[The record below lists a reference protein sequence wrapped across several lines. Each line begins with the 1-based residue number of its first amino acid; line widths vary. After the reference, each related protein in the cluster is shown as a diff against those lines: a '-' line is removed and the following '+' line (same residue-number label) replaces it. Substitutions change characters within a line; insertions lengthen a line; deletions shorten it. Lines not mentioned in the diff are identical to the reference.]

1 MKQSKYN
8 CILQDNTGMVIYNA
22 ATDQLVALTPQ
33 LANIFNEGKAAPE
46 KIKAQHAELYDHL
59 LQKGIF
65 VCDEADEADETETYI
80 RKREEYERSSGE
92 YTITINPTLACNM
105 SCWYCYESHKNMPA
119 MSADVKQ
126 SVLLLIDKLLADNKL
141 KKLNLSFF
149 GGEPLLYFDKVVV
162 DIVNHAKMQCKAFDA
177 KLSIHF
183 TTNAYLLTDSVLK
196 QLEGLDVSFQI
207 TIDGGKQVHDSVR
220 KTKGGEPTY
229 ARIVEHI
236 HQTLSHG
243 FPVGVRFNYTAK
255 SIPSFIDVVKDF
267 SHLQQ
272 EQKQLVNFTFQ
283 RVWQDN
289 EGDAS
294 QVEQQVEH
302 IERAFEQ
309 AGLFV
314 NNAKSYIVPYCYADG
329 VNTAVVNYNGDLFK
343 CTARDF
349 APKSK
354 EGTLAA
360 DGTLRWNERLRKRMS
375 IRHGSDTCLQCRI
388 YPICHGGCSQM
399 KLEAPDGIS
408 SCPKGY
414 DDDKIQEIMEGRALY
429 LLTSCKRQK
438 PGNHQ

>member
-8 CILQDNTGMVIYNA
+8 CILQDNTGMAIYNA

-33 LANIFNEGKAAPE
+33 LANIFNEGKATPE

-65 VCDEADEADETETYI
+65 VCDDADETEAYI

-105 SCWYCYESHKNMPA
+105 SCWYCYESHKKMPA

-162 DIVNHAKMQCKAFDA
+162 DIINHAKMQCKAFDA

-236 HQTLSHG
+236 HQTLSRG
-243 FPVGVRFNYTAK
+243 FSVGVRFNYTAK

-267 SHLQQ
+267 SHLPQ
-272 EQKQLVNFTFQ
+272 EQKHLVNFTFQ

-438 PGNHQ
+438 SSNQ

>member
-65 VCDEADEADETETYI
+65 VCDDADETETYI

-162 DIVNHAKMQCKAFDA
+162 DIINHAKMQCKAFDA

-243 FPVGVRFNYTAK
+243 FPVGVRFNYTTK

-289 EGDAS
+289 EGDAD
-294 QVEQQVEH
+294 QVGQQVEH

-375 IRHGSDTCLQCRI
+375 IRHSSDTCLQCRI

-438 PGNHQ
+438 SSNQ

>member
-65 VCDEADEADETETYI
+65 VCDDADETETYI

-162 DIVNHAKMQCKAFDA
+162 DIINHAKMQCKAFDA

>member
-1 MKQSKYN
+1 M
-8 CILQDNTGMVIYNA
+8 
-22 ATDQLVALTPQ
+22 ALTPQ
-33 LANIFNEGKAAPE
+33 LANIFNEGKATPE

-65 VCDEADEADETETYI
+65 VCDDADETEAYI

-162 DIVNHAKMQCKAFDA
+162 DIINHAKMQCKAFDA

-236 HQTLSHG
+236 HQTLSRG
-243 FPVGVRFNYTAK
+243 FSVGVRFNYTAK

-267 SHLQQ
+267 SHLPQ
-272 EQKQLVNFTFQ
+272 EQKHLVNFTFQ

-438 PGNHQ
+438 SSNQ

>member
-33 LANIFNEGKAAPE
+33 LANIFNESKAAPE

-65 VCDEADEADETETYI
+65 VCDDADETEAYI

-162 DIVNHAKMQCKAFDA
+162 DIINHAKMQCKAFDA

-183 TTNAYLLTDSVLK
+183 TTNAYLLTDNVLK
-196 QLEGLDVSFQI
+196 HLEGLDVSFQI
-207 TIDGGKQVHDSVR
+207 TLDGGKQVHDSVR

-236 HQTLSHG
+236 HQTLSRG
-243 FPVGVRFNYTAK
+243 FSVGVRFNYTAK

-267 SHLQQ
+267 SHLPQ
-272 EQKQLVNFTFQ
+272 EQKHLVNFTFQ

-414 DDDKIQEIMEGRALY
+414 DDDKIKKIMEGRALY

-438 PGNHQ
+438 SSNQ

>member
-33 LANIFNEGKAAPE
+33 LANIFNESKAAPE

-65 VCDEADEADETETYI
+65 VCDDADETEAYI

-162 DIVNHAKMQCKAFDA
+162 DIINHAKMQCKAFDA

-183 TTNAYLLTDSVLK
+183 TTNAYLLTDNVLK

-236 HQTLSHG
+236 HQTLSRG
-243 FPVGVRFNYTAK
+243 FSVGVRFNYTAK

-267 SHLQQ
+267 SHLPQ

-294 QVEQQVEH
+294 QIEQQVEH

>member
-33 LANIFNEGKAAPE
+33 LANIFNESKAAPE

-65 VCDEADEADETETYI
+65 VCDDADETEAYI

-119 MSADVKQ
+119 MSANVKQ

-162 DIVNHAKMQCKAFDA
+162 DIINHAKMQCKAFDA

-236 HQTLSHG
+236 HQTLSRG

-255 SIPSFIDVVKDF
+255 SIPSFVDVVKDF
-267 SHLQQ
+267 SHLPQ
-272 EQKQLVNFTFQ
+272 EQKHLVNFTFQ

>member
-65 VCDEADEADETETYI
+65 VCDDADETEAYI

-414 DDDKIQEIMEGRALY
+414 DDDKIKKIMEGRALY

-438 PGNHQ
+438 PSNHQ

>member
-33 LANIFNEGKAAPE
+33 LANIFNESKAAPE

-65 VCDEADEADETETYI
+65 VCDDADETEAYI

-149 GGEPLLYFDKVVV
+149 GGEPLLYFDNVVV
-162 DIVNHAKMQCKAFDA
+162 DIINHAKMQCKAFDA

-183 TTNAYLLTDSVLK
+183 TTNAYLLTDNVLK

-236 HQTLSHG
+236 HQTLSRG
-243 FPVGVRFNYTAK
+243 FSVGVRFNYTAK

>member
-33 LANIFNEGKAAPE
+33 LANIFNESKAAPE

-65 VCDEADEADETETYI
+65 VCDDADETEAYI

-162 DIVNHAKMQCKAFDA
+162 DIINHAKMQCKAFDA

-183 TTNAYLLTDSVLK
+183 TTNAYLLTDNVLK
-196 QLEGLDVSFQI
+196 HLEGLDVSFQI

-236 HQTLSHG
+236 HQTLSRG
-243 FPVGVRFNYTAK
+243 FSVGVRFNYTAK

-267 SHLQQ
+267 SHMQQ
-272 EQKQLVNFTFQ
+272 EQKPLVNFTFQ

-375 IRHGSDTCLQCRI
+375 IRHGSDTCLLCRI

>member
-65 VCDEADEADETETYI
+65 VRDDADETETYI

-162 DIVNHAKMQCKAFDA
+162 DIINHAKMQCKAFDA

-183 TTNAYLLTDSVLK
+183 TTNAYLLTDNVLK
-196 QLEGLDVSFQI
+196 HLEGLDVSFQI

-289 EGDAS
+289 EGDAD
-294 QVEQQVEH
+294 QVGQQVEH

-399 KLEAPDGIS
+399 K
-408 SCPKGY
+408 
-414 DDDKIQEIMEGRALY
+414 
-429 LLTSCKRQK
+429 
-438 PGNHQ
+438 

>member
-33 LANIFNEGKAAPE
+33 LANIFNESKAAPE

-65 VCDEADEADETETYI
+65 VCDDADEREAYI

-162 DIVNHAKMQCKAFDA
+162 DIINHAKMQCKAFDA

-183 TTNAYLLTDSVLK
+183 TTNAYLLTDNVLK
-196 QLEGLDVSFQI
+196 HLEGLDVSFQI
-207 TIDGGKQVHDSVR
+207 TLDGGKQVHDSVR

-236 HQTLSHG
+236 HQTLSRG
-243 FPVGVRFNYTAK
+243 FSVGVRFNYTAK

-267 SHLQQ
+267 SHLPQ
-272 EQKQLVNFTFQ
+272 EQKHLVNFTFQ

-414 DDDKIQEIMEGRALY
+414 DDDKIKKIMEGRALY

-438 PGNHQ
+438 SSNQ

>member
-33 LANIFNEGKAAPE
+33 LANIFNESKAAPE

-65 VCDEADEADETETYI
+65 VCDDADETEAYI

-162 DIVNHAKMQCKAFDA
+162 DIINHAKMQCKAFDA

-183 TTNAYLLTDSVLK
+183 TTNAYLLTDNVLK

-289 EGDAS
+289 EGDAD
-294 QVEQQVEH
+294 QVGQQVEH

-438 PGNHQ
+438 PDNHQ

>member
-65 VCDEADEADETETYI
+65 VCDDADETEAYI

-162 DIVNHAKMQCKAFDA
+162 DIINHAKMQCKAFDA

-183 TTNAYLLTDSVLK
+183 TTNAYLLTDNVLK

-414 DDDKIQEIMEGRALY
+414 DDDKKKKIMEGRALY

-438 PGNHQ
+438 PSNHQ

>member
-65 VCDEADEADETETYI
+65 VCDDADETEAYI

-162 DIVNHAKMQCKAFDA
+162 DIINHAKMQCKAFDA

-183 TTNAYLLTDSVLK
+183 TTNAYLLTDNVLK

-429 LLTSCKRQK
+429 LLTSGKRQK
-438 PGNHQ
+438 SSNQ

>member
-33 LANIFNEGKAAPE
+33 LANIFNESKAAPE

-65 VCDEADEADETETYI
+65 VCDDADETEAYI

-162 DIVNHAKMQCKAFDA
+162 DIINHAKMQCKAFDA

-183 TTNAYLLTDSVLK
+183 TTNAYLLTDNVLK
-196 QLEGLDVSFQI
+196 QFEGLDVSFQI

-236 HQTLSHG
+236 HQTLSRG
-243 FPVGVRFNYTAK
+243 FSVGVRFNYTAK

-267 SHLQQ
+267 SHLPQ
-272 EQKQLVNFTFQ
+272 EQKHLVNFTFQ

-429 LLTSCKRQK
+429 LLTSCKRQE
-438 PGNHQ
+438 PGNQ

>member
-1 MKQSKYN
+1 M
-8 CILQDNTGMVIYNA
+8 
-22 ATDQLVALTPQ
+22 ALTPQ

-65 VCDEADEADETETYI
+65 VCDDADETEAYI

-162 DIVNHAKMQCKAFDA
+162 DIINHAKMQCKAFDA

-183 TTNAYLLTDSVLK
+183 TTNAYLLTDNVLK
-196 QLEGLDVSFQI
+196 QFEGLDVSFQI

-236 HQTLSHG
+236 HQTLSRG
-243 FPVGVRFNYTAK
+243 FSVGVRFNYTAK

-267 SHLQQ
+267 SHLPQ

-438 PGNHQ
+438 SSNQ

>member
-33 LANIFNEGKAAPE
+33 LANIFNESKAAPE

-65 VCDEADEADETETYI
+65 VCDDADETEAYI

-162 DIVNHAKMQCKAFDA
+162 DIINHAKMQCKAFDA

-183 TTNAYLLTDSVLK
+183 TTNAYLLTDNVLK

-329 VNTAVVNYNGDLFK
+329 VNTVVVNYNGDLFK

-414 DDDKIQEIMEGRALY
+414 DDDKIKKIMEGRALY

-438 PGNHQ
+438 SSNQ

>member
-1 MKQSKYN
+1 M
-8 CILQDNTGMVIYNA
+8 
-22 ATDQLVALTPQ
+22 ALTPQ
-33 LANIFNEGKAAPE
+33 LANIFNEGKATPE

-65 VCDEADEADETETYI
+65 VCDDADETEAYI

-162 DIVNHAKMQCKAFDA
+162 DIINHAKMQCKAFDA

-236 HQTLSHG
+236 HQTLSRG
-243 FPVGVRFNYTAK
+243 FSVGVRFNYTAK

-267 SHLQQ
+267 SHLPQ
-272 EQKQLVNFTFQ
+272 EQKHLVNFTFQ

-289 EGDAS
+289 EGDAD
-294 QVEQQVEH
+294 QVGQQVEH

-438 PGNHQ
+438 SGNHQ

>member
-33 LANIFNEGKAAPE
+33 LANIFNESKAAPE

-65 VCDEADEADETETYI
+65 VCDDADETEAYI

-162 DIVNHAKMQCKAFDA
+162 DIINHAKMQCKAFDA

-183 TTNAYLLTDSVLK
+183 TTNAYLLTDNVLK

-236 HQTLSHG
+236 HQTLSRG
-243 FPVGVRFNYTAK
+243 FSVGVRFNYTAK

-267 SHLQQ
+267 SHLPQ
-272 EQKQLVNFTFQ
+272 EQKHLVNFTFQ

-302 IERAFEQ
+302 IEGAFEQ

-349 APKSK
+349 ATKSK

-399 KLEAPDGIS
+399 KLEVPDGIS

-438 PGNHQ
+438 SSNQ

>member
-1 MKQSKYN
+1 M
-8 CILQDNTGMVIYNA
+8 
-22 ATDQLVALTPQ
+22 ALTPQ
-33 LANIFNEGKAAPE
+33 LANIFNEGKATPE

-65 VCDEADEADETETYI
+65 VCDDADETEAYI

-162 DIVNHAKMQCKAFDA
+162 DIINHAKMQCKAFDA

-243 FPVGVRFNYTAK
+243 FPVGVRFNYTTK

-272 EQKQLVNFTFQ
+272 EQKHLVNFTFQ

-399 KLEAPDGIS
+399 KLETPDGIS

-438 PGNHQ
+438 SSNQ

>member
-65 VCDEADEADETETYI
+65 VCDDADETETYI

-149 GGEPLLYFDKVVV
+149 GGEPFLYFDKVVV
-162 DIVNHAKMQCKAFDA
+162 DIINHAKMQCKAFDA

-183 TTNAYLLTDSVLK
+183 TTNAYLLTDNVLK
-196 QLEGLDVSFQI
+196 HLEGLDVSFQI
-207 TIDGGKQVHDSVR
+207 TLDGGKQVHDSVR

-236 HQTLSHG
+236 HQTLSRG
-243 FPVGVRFNYTAK
+243 FSVGVRFNYTAK

-289 EGDAS
+289 EGDAD
-294 QVEQQVEH
+294 QVGQQVEH

-349 APKSK
+349 ATKSK

-438 PGNHQ
+438 SSNQ

>member
-33 LANIFNEGKAAPE
+33 LANIFNESKAAPE

-65 VCDEADEADETETYI
+65 VCDDADETEAYI

-183 TTNAYLLTDSVLK
+183 TTNAYLLTDNVLK
-196 QLEGLDVSFQI
+196 QLEGLDASFQI

-236 HQTLSHG
+236 HQTLSRG
-243 FPVGVRFNYTAK
+243 FSVGVRFNYTAK

-272 EQKQLVNFTFQ
+272 EQKQLVNFIFQ

-289 EGDAS
+289 EGDAD
-294 QVEQQVEH
+294 QVGQQVEH

-438 PGNHQ
+438 SSNQ

>member
-65 VCDEADEADETETYI
+65 VCDDADETEAYI

-162 DIVNHAKMQCKAFDA
+162 DIINHAKMQCKAFDA

-183 TTNAYLLTDSVLK
+183 TTNAYLLTDNVLK

-267 SHLQQ
+267 SHLPQ

-429 LLTSCKRQK
+429 LLTSCKRQESS
-438 PGNHQ
+438 NQ

>member
-33 LANIFNEGKAAPE
+33 LANIFNEGKATPE

-65 VCDEADEADETETYI
+65 VCDDADETEAYI

-162 DIVNHAKMQCKAFDA
+162 DIINHAKMQCKAFDA

-236 HQTLSHG
+236 HQTLSRG
-243 FPVGVRFNYTAK
+243 FSVGVRFNYTAK

-267 SHLQQ
+267 SHLPQ
-272 EQKQLVNFTFQ
+272 EQKHLVNFTFQ

-399 KLEAPDGIS
+399 KLEAPEGIS

>member
-65 VCDEADEADETETYI
+65 VCDDADETETYI

-162 DIVNHAKMQCKAFDA
+162 DIINHAKMQCKAFDA

-183 TTNAYLLTDSVLK
+183 TTNAYLLTDNVLK

-289 EGDAS
+289 EGDAD
-294 QVEQQVEH
+294 QVGQQVEH

>member
-1 MKQSKYN
+1 M
-8 CILQDNTGMVIYNA
+8 
-22 ATDQLVALTPQ
+22 ALTPQ

-65 VCDEADEADETETYI
+65 VCDDADETEAYI

-162 DIVNHAKMQCKAFDA
+162 DIINHAKMQCKAFDA

-236 HQTLSHG
+236 HQTLSRG
-243 FPVGVRFNYTAK
+243 FSVGVRFNYTAK
-255 SIPSFIDVVKDF
+255 SMPSFIDVVKDF
-267 SHLQQ
+267 SHLPQ
-272 EQKQLVNFTFQ
+272 EQKHLVNFTFQ

-438 PGNHQ
+438 SSNQ

>member
-65 VCDEADEADETETYI
+65 VCDDADETESYI
-80 RKREEYERSSGE
+80 RKREEYERSSGG

-162 DIVNHAKMQCKAFDA
+162 DIINHAKMQCKAFDA

-183 TTNAYLLTDSVLK
+183 TTNAYLLTDNVLK
-196 QLEGLDVSFQI
+196 HLEGLDVSFQI

-236 HQTLSHG
+236 HQTLSRG
-243 FPVGVRFNYTAK
+243 FSVGVRFNYTAK

-289 EGDAS
+289 EGDAD
-294 QVEQQVEH
+294 QVGQQVEH

-349 APKSK
+349 ATKSK

-438 PGNHQ
+438 SSNQ

>member
-33 LANIFNEGKAAPE
+33 LANIFNESKAAPE

-65 VCDEADEADETETYI
+65 VCDDADETEAYI

-236 HQTLSHG
+236 HQTLSRG
-243 FPVGVRFNYTAK
+243 FSVGVRFNYTAK

-314 NNAKSYIVPYCYADG
+314 NNAKSYIVPYCYADD

-349 APKSK
+349 ATKSK

-414 DDDKIQEIMEGRALY
+414 DNDKIQEIMEGRALY

-438 PGNHQ
+438 STNQ

>member
-65 VCDEADEADETETYI
+65 VCDDADETEAYI

>member
-65 VCDEADEADETETYI
+65 VRDDADETETYI

-162 DIVNHAKMQCKAFDA
+162 DIINHAKMQCKAFDA

-183 TTNAYLLTDSVLK
+183 TTNAYLLTDNVLK
-196 QLEGLDVSFQI
+196 HLEGLDVSFQI

-255 SIPSFIDVVKDF
+255 SIPSFVDVVKDF
-267 SHLQQ
+267 SHLPQ

-314 NNAKSYIVPYCYADG
+314 NNAKSYIVPYCYADD

-349 APKSK
+349 ATKSK

-414 DDDKIQEIMEGRALY
+414 DNDKIQEIMEGRALY

-438 PGNHQ
+438 STNQ

>member
-1 MKQSKYN
+1 MHIARQHGHGNIQCRYRSACGTYS
-8 CILQDNTGMVIYNA
+8 T
-22 ATDQLVALTPQ
+22 
-33 LANIFNEGKAAPE
+33 IFNEGKAAPE

-65 VCDEADEADETETYI
+65 VCDDADETEAYI

-141 KKLNLSFF
+141 KRLNLSFF

-162 DIVNHAKMQCKAFDA
+162 DIINHAKMQCKAFDA

-183 TTNAYLLTDSVLK
+183 TTNAYLLTDNVLK

-255 SIPSFIDVVKDF
+255 SIPSFVDVVKDF
-267 SHLQQ
+267 SHLPQ

-289 EGDAS
+289 EGDAR

-414 DDDKIQEIMEGRALY
+414 DDDKIQEIIEGRALY

-438 PGNHQ
+438 SSNQ

>member
-65 VCDEADEADETETYI
+65 VCDDADETEAYI

-162 DIVNHAKMQCKAFDA
+162 DIINHAKMQCKAFDA

-183 TTNAYLLTDSVLK
+183 TTNAYLLTDNVLK

-255 SIPSFIDVVKDF
+255 SIPSFVDVVKDF
-267 SHLQQ
+267 LHLLQ

-438 PGNHQ
+438 SSNQ

>member
-46 KIKAQHAELYDHL
+46 KIKAQHADLYDHL

-65 VCDEADEADETETYI
+65 VCDDADETEAYI

-162 DIVNHAKMQCKAFDA
+162 DIINHAKMQCKAFDA

-183 TTNAYLLTDSVLK
+183 TTNAYLLTDNVLK

-267 SHLQQ
+267 SHLPQ

-289 EGDAS
+289 EGDAD
-294 QVEQQVEH
+294 QVGQQVEH

-438 PGNHQ
+438 SSNQ

>member
-33 LANIFNEGKAAPE
+33 LANIFNESKAAPE

-65 VCDEADEADETETYI
+65 VCDDADETETYI

-162 DIVNHAKMQCKAFDA
+162 DIINHAKMQCKAFDA

-183 TTNAYLLTDSVLK
+183 TTNAYLLTDNVLK
-196 QLEGLDVSFQI
+196 HLEGLDVSFQI

-236 HQTLSHG
+236 HQTLSRG
-243 FPVGVRFNYTAK
+243 FSVGVRFNYTAK

-414 DDDKIQEIMEGRALY
+414 DDDKIKKIMEGRALY

-438 PGNHQ
+438 PSNHQ

>member
-65 VCDEADEADETETYI
+65 VCDDADETETYI

-162 DIVNHAKMQCKAFDA
+162 DIINHAKMQCKAFDA

-183 TTNAYLLTDSVLK
+183 TTNAYLLTDNVLK
-196 QLEGLDVSFQI
+196 HLEGLDVSFQI

-236 HQTLSHG
+236 HQTLSRG
-243 FPVGVRFNYTAK
+243 FSVGVRFNYTAK

-289 EGDAS
+289 EGEAS

-349 APKSK
+349 ATKSK

-375 IRHGSDTCLQCRI
+375 IRHGGDTCLQCRI

>member
-33 LANIFNEGKAAPE
+33 LANIFNESKAAPE

-65 VCDEADEADETETYI
+65 VCDDADETEAYI

-162 DIVNHAKMQCKAFDA
+162 DIINHAKMQCKAFDA

-183 TTNAYLLTDSVLK
+183 TTNAYLLTDNVLK
-196 QLEGLDVSFQI
+196 HLEGLDVSFQI

-229 ARIVEHI
+229 ARIVEHV
-236 HQTLSHG
+236 HQTLSRG
-243 FPVGVRFNYTAK
+243 FSVGVRFNYTAK

-272 EQKQLVNFTFQ
+272 EQKPLVNFTFQ

-349 APKSK
+349 ATKSK

-414 DDDKIQEIMEGRALY
+414 DNDKIQEIMEGRALY

-438 PGNHQ
+438 STNQ

>member
-1 MKQSKYN
+1 M
-8 CILQDNTGMVIYNA
+8 QDNTGMVIYNA

-65 VCDEADEADETETYI
+65 VCDDADETEAYI

-105 SCWYCYESHKNMPA
+105 FCWYCYESHKNMPA

-162 DIVNHAKMQCKAFDA
+162 DIINHAKMQCKAFDA

-183 TTNAYLLTDSVLK
+183 TTNAYLLTDNVLK

-414 DDDKIQEIMEGRALY
+414 DEDKIKKIMEGRALY

-438 PGNHQ
+438 SSNQ

>member
-1 MKQSKYN
+1 M
-8 CILQDNTGMVIYNA
+8 
-22 ATDQLVALTPQ
+22 ALTPQ
-33 LANIFNEGKAAPE
+33 LANIFNEGKATPE

-65 VCDEADEADETETYI
+65 VCDDADETEAYI

-162 DIVNHAKMQCKAFDA
+162 DIINHAKMQCKAFDA

-236 HQTLSHG
+236 HQTLSRG
-243 FPVGVRFNYTAK
+243 FSVGVRFNYTAK

-267 SHLQQ
+267 SHLPQ
-272 EQKQLVNFTFQ
+272 EQKHLVNFTFQ

-414 DDDKIQEIMEGRALY
+414 DDDKIKKIMEGRALY

>member
-1 MKQSKYN
+1 
-8 CILQDNTGMVIYNA
+8 
-22 ATDQLVALTPQ
+22 
-33 LANIFNEGKAAPE
+33 
-46 KIKAQHAELYDHL
+46 
-59 LQKGIF
+59 
-65 VCDEADEADETETYI
+65 
-80 RKREEYERSSGE
+80 
-92 YTITINPTLACNM
+92 
-105 SCWYCYESHKNMPA
+105 

-162 DIVNHAKMQCKAFDA
+162 DIINHAKMQCKAFDA

-236 HQTLSHG
+236 HQTLSRG
-243 FPVGVRFNYTAK
+243 FSVGVRFNYTAK

-267 SHLQQ
+267 SHLPQ
-272 EQKQLVNFTFQ
+272 EQKHLVNFTFQ

-294 QVEQQVEH
+294 QIEQQVEH